1 MIFDI
6 VFVKIQVILMENIQR
21 YIGNLYYLQIKE
33 SFIIQE
39 QIDVLARYHFL
50 NQTNITV
57 TCMYMMGPISVCK
70 VLI

>member
-21 YIGNLYYLQIKE
+21 YIGNLYYLQITK

-50 NQTNITV
+50 NQINITI
-57 TCMYMMGPISVCK
+57 TCMYMIGTISVC
-70 VLI
+70 